1 MSMGSVPNRAEDKK
15 TGDKNTA
22 DKKPADKKVSDK
34 RASDKKTADKRSDDK
49 KKKAVAAARALSEK
63 TGLGKHGEGLLFAC
77 MIALFVSMC
86 GIIFMFTKAF
96 FHSDSAF
103 YVQLA
108 VEQMKSGKLFP
119 EGMCYSTVLFV
130 RSPNLILIPILA
142 VIKDWILASELM
154 VIVLWVIL
162 ILAVLYCFLP
172 AKNRNMAAAVIACML
187 LMNPYQTADV
197 ANETTDML
205 FFQGA
210 YITIFFD
217 IVVALG
223 IVHRIILLDK
233 KDKTSYKAFLMAL
246 LAVILFLPLMGS
258 VRQDMILTLPLAAAI
273 LIFYFL
279 ENDQRVSKVLRS
291 RRCLATVALIGI
303 VVVAGFLCY
312 HKLAM
317 LYWRDSKGMY
327 LTMDKYSG
335 LWYSIGQFVNNITM
349 IYGNV
354 EGAVFL
360 SFPGLSKFVNY
371 FVALIV
377 IFVIPTAALI
387 RYKKHDNAFTR
398 FLILYTWVSNIA
410 VIGVFVAC
418 NQWAPRYLLS
428 VYLDDCL
435 LFAVVFS
442 EYMKKRERLTAVLA
456 GLVIVMYCAF
466 CHVYFWGHYKDKIGV
481 DPSEELIS
489 FLEEND
495 LHYGYASFWNAS
507 VNTVLSNGEVQVL
520 PLWDYDASDGVRP
533 PYNPSDYRYWL
544 NNLKWYDPA
553 SHPGK
558 AFVLLSNN
566 TLEDE
571 KSREAWIKEHGD
583 DPDDP
588 WVDKT
593 PPEDICEEFYSLNPQ
608 KLQCGDYTI
617 LVFED
622 NEEMRALGNTLLDA
636 EKQAEQ
642 EKLHPE
648 IQ

>member
-22 DKKPADKKVSDK
+22 DKRPADKKVSDK

-142 VIKDWILASELM
+142 VIKDWILARELM

-279 ENDQRVSKVLRS
+279 
-291 RRCLATVALIGI
+291 
-303 VVVAGFLCY
+303 
-312 HKLAM
+312 
-317 LYWRDSKGMY
+317 
-327 LTMDKYSG
+327 
-335 LWYSIGQFVNNITM
+335 
-349 IYGNV
+349 
-354 EGAVFL
+354 
-360 SFPGLSKFVNY
+360 
-371 FVALIV
+371 
-377 IFVIPTAALI
+377 
-387 RYKKHDNAFTR
+387 
-398 FLILYTWVSNIA
+398 
-410 VIGVFVAC
+410 
-418 NQWAPRYLLS
+418 
-428 VYLDDCL
+428 
-435 LFAVVFS
+435 
-442 EYMKKRERLTAVLA
+442 
-456 GLVIVMYCAF
+456 
-466 CHVYFWGHYKDKIGV
+466 
-481 DPSEELIS
+481 
-489 FLEEND
+489 
-495 LHYGYASFWNAS
+495 
-507 VNTVLSNGEVQVL
+507 
-520 PLWDYDASDGVRP
+520 
-533 PYNPSDYRYWL
+533 
-544 NNLKWYDPA
+544 
-553 SHPGK
+553 
-558 AFVLLSNN
+558 
-566 TLEDE
+566 
-571 KSREAWIKEHGD
+571 
-583 DPDDP
+583 
-588 WVDKT
+588 
-593 PPEDICEEFYSLNPQ
+593 
-608 KLQCGDYTI
+608 
-617 LVFED
+617 
-622 NEEMRALGNTLLDA
+622 
-636 EKQAEQ
+636 
-642 EKLHPE
+642 
-648 IQ
+648 